1 MRGIGYSRALVGF
14 MPIVSILVFLI
25 VIGVIL
31 YMVNTY
37 IPMAAP
43 IKMVINVIVVLA
55 LCIFLLNMFGFMDYT
70 IPIHRR

>member
-1 MRGIGYSRALVGF
+1 

-37 IPMAAP
+37 IPMTAP

-70 IPIHRR
+70 IPVHRR

>member
-1 MRGIGYSRALVGF
+1 MRGIGYNRALVGF

-37 IPMAAP
+37 IPMTAP

-70 IPIHRR
+70 IPVHRR